1 MRYDVQELLLHQS
14 AEDPFAR
21 FANGMAYHPFL
32 QLTQRP
38 TDFSVSSLLTAGS
51 NNSATSGSNHSST
64 HASNSANSNTNA
76 NSNNNNNNNNNN
88 NHSGGN
94 TNSSNTNNLV
104 AVSPT
109 GGGAQLSPQSNHSSS
124 NTTTT
129 SSTNNSSSHNNNNN
143 NNNNNTNNNNN
154 NNHTNNNN
162 NNNPSQKQGHHLSTA
177 EGTPSPA
184 GTPPPPPLP
193 QIVGVAGAL
202 QPPPSSAAHPSHHP
216 PAAAAAAAH
225 HSPSTGAAAPPAGAA
240 GLPPPTPPHHLQQ
253 QQQQQQQQQPQ
264 QQHQAPPPPP
274 YFPAAALA
282 ALAGSPAGPHPGLY
296 PGGGLRFPPHHP
308 GAHPHAHH
316 LGSAY
321 TTAEDVVLASAVA
334 HQLHPA
340 MRPLRALQ
348 PEDDGVVDDPKVT
361 LEGKDLWEKFHKLGT
376 EMVITKSGRQM
387 FPQMKFRV
395 SGLDAKA
402 KYILLLDIVA
412 ADDYRYKFHNSRWMV
427 AGKADPEMPKRMYIH
442 PDSPTTGE
450 QWMQKVVSFHKL
462 KLTNNISDKHGFV
475 STTILNSMHKYQP
488 RFHLVRAN
496 DILKLP
502 YSTFRTY
509 VFKETEFI
517 AVTAYQNEKITQL
530 KIDNNPFA
538 KGFRDT
544 GAGKREKKQAL
555 MSNRGSDSD
564 KLNPTH
570 VSSSRAPLHLGHAG
584 RPPHLHPH
592 AALLDN
598 QQDDDD
604 KLLDVVGPPQS
615 PLLPLSHSLQQMHA
629 HQHSALAAWFNH
641 LAGAG
646 AGASEHAAAAAA
658 NASAEDALRRRLQ
671 ADADVER
678 DGSDSSCS
686 ESVGGSTGGAFRPT
700 STGSPKEAVG
710 AAAAAAAAGL
720 NPGGASYPSPNISVG
735 PPIHPSPHL
744 LPYLYP
750 HGLYPP
756 PHLGLLHNPAAAA
769 AMSPAG
775 LNPGLLFNAQLALA
789 AQHPALFGHAYAAAG
804 HTPVS
809 PLQGLKSHRFSP
821 YSLPGS
827 LGSAFDAVTPG
838 SNANRSGDPAGGLG
852 GGGVVENGP
861 RSLSSSPRPRPASHS
876 PPTRPISMS
885 PTTPP
890 SLMKQPRGGGAG
902 GVAQSQHSP
911 SELKSME
918 KMVNGLEVQHNGSAA
933 AAAAA
938 LQLAEEAAQHHQ
950 GHHIQAHHP
959 QAHHQQPQQAQAHPH
974 HQSHHQTHHHS
985 HHGAP
990 TGGGDQ

>member
-1 MRYDVQELLLHQS
+1 MRYDVQELLHQS

-32 QLTQRP
+32 QLSRP
-38 TDFSVSSLLTAGS
+38 TDFSVSSLLTAGHQATTQAVDS
-51 NNSATSGSNHSST
+51 SGNNSTLPAAVSPPHRHLSQGPISNHQQQTTHQQLAGIGGGQSSPVGGQQPPQL
-64 HASNSANSNTNA
+64 SPGPES
-76 NSNNNNNNNNNN
+76 SNNNNESSSCTSRNPGLLSSND
-88 NHSGGN
+88 S
-94 TNSSNTNNLV
+94 TNSSEATNRPRSNNNLPS
-104 AVSPT
+104 ALLTAS
-109 GGGAQLSPQSNHSSS
+109 HS
-124 NTTTT
+124 
-129 SSTNNSSSHNNNNN
+129 
-143 NNNNNTNNNNN
+143 
-154 NNHTNNNN
+154 
-162 NNNPSQKQGHHLSTA
+162 
-177 EGTPSPA
+177 
-184 GTPPPPPLP
+184 
-193 QIVGVAGAL
+193 
-202 QPPPSSAAHPSHHP
+202 
-216 PAAAAAAAH
+216 AAAAAAA
-225 HSPSTGAAAPPAGAA
+225 AAAASHA
-240 GLPPPTPPHHLQQ
+240 LPPHSS
-253 QQQQQQQQQPQ
+253 PQ
-264 QQHQAPPPPP
+264 AQAPPPSHPHHSPVPGHLGAHLPQQPP

-296 PGGGLRFPPHHP
+296 PGPLRFPPHHP
-308 GAHPHAHH
+308 HHHHHP
-316 LGSAY
+316 LGTAY

-348 PEDDGVVDDPKVT
+348 PEEDGVVDDPKVT
-361 LEGKDLWEKFHKLGT
+361 LEGKELWEKFHKLGT

-412 ADDYRYKFHNSRWMV
+412 ADDYRYKFHNSRWMI

-462 KLTNNISDKHGFV
+462 KLTNNISDKHGF
-475 STTILNSMHKYQP
+475 TILNSMHKYQP

-496 DILKLP
+496 DIIKLP

-544 GAGKREKKQAL
+544 GAGKREKNCYRQAL
-555 MSNRGSDSD
+555 LSNRGSDSD

-570 VSSSRAPLHLGHAG
+570 VSSSRAPLHLGHTG
-584 RPPHLHPH
+584 RPPHHLHSHPSMH
-592 AALLDN
+592 DN
-598 QQDDDD
+598 QQDDED

-641 LAGAG
+641 LAGASDHG
-646 AGASEHAAAAAA
+646 SD
-658 NASAEDALRRRLQ
+658 DALRRRLQ
-671 ADADVER
+671 SDEVER

-700 STGSPKEAVG
+700 SSGSPKEG
-710 AAAAAAAAGL
+710 AAGL
-720 NPGGASYPSPNISVG
+720 NASGSYPSPNISVG

-756 PHLGLLHNPAAAA
+756 HHLGLLHNPAA
-769 AMSPAG
+769 AG

-789 AQHPALFGHAYAAAG
+789 AQHPALFGHYSG
-804 HTPVS
+804 HTPAS
-809 PLQGLKSHRFSP
+809 PLHGLKGHRFSP
-821 YSLPGS
+821 YTLPGS

-838 SNANRSGDPAGGLG
+838 SNANRSGSECPGMSSGTGSVD
-852 GGGVVENGP
+852 NGP
-861 RSLSSSPRPRPASHS
+861 RSLSSSPRPRASSHS

-890 SLMKQPRGGGAG
+890 SLLKRTTN
-902 GVAQSQHSP
+902 SP
-911 SELKSME
+911 SELKSIE
-918 KMVNGLEVQHNGSAA
+918 NMVNGLEVQHNGSAC
-933 AAAAA
+933 
-938 LQLAEEAAQHHQ
+938 
-950 GHHIQAHHP
+950 
-959 QAHHQQPQQAQAHPH
+959 
-974 HQSHHQTHHHS
+974 STS
-985 HHGAP
+985 
-990 TGGGDQ
+990 GGSMDDLHRKSPGLHADQ

>member
-1 MRYDVQELLLHQS
+1 MRYDVQEFIQQS
-14 AEDPFAR
+14 EDQISR

-32 QLTQRP
+32 QLSRP
-38 TDFSVSSLLTAGS
+38 TDFSVSSLLTAGNQQQSATAAGATISPTSPLLHQQQQQHQQTSLTPAIAAAQQQLQCGGQSSPVGGQQPQLSPNVGSANNNTTSNNNNNNNSS
-51 NNSATSGSNHSST
+51 NNSST
-64 HASNSANSNTNA
+64 NNSNS
-76 NSNNNNNNNNNN
+76 NSNNNNNN
-88 NHSGGN
+88 S
-94 TNSSNTNNLV
+94 
-104 AVSPT
+104 A
-109 GGGAQLSPQSNHSSS
+109 
-124 NTTTT
+124 TT
-129 SSTNNSSSHNNNNN
+129 H
-143 NNNNNTNNNNN
+143 
-154 NNHTNNNN
+154 
-162 NNNPSQKQGHHLSTA
+162 Q
-177 EGTPSPA
+177 
-184 GTPPPPPLP
+184 
-193 QIVGVAGAL
+193 AL
-202 QPPPSSAAHPSHHP
+202 
-216 PAAAAAAAH
+216 AAAAAASSLGHHPH
-225 HSPSTGAAAPPAGAA
+225 HSHHSAVPGHPALG
-240 GLPPPTPPHHLQQ
+240 HL
-253 QQQQQQQQQPQ
+253 PQ
-264 QQHQAPPPPP
+264 QP

-282 ALAGSPAGPHPGLY
+282 ALAGSPAGPHPSLY
-296 PGGGLRFPPHHP
+296 PGGLLHKFPPHHP
-308 GAHPHAHH
+308 HAHH
-316 LGSAY
+316 PLGTPY
-321 TTAEDVVLASAVA
+321 TTAEDVVLASVAA
-334 HQLHPA
+334 HQLHPG

-462 KLTNNISDKHGFV
+462 KLTNNISDKHGF
-475 STTILNSMHKYQP
+475 TILNSMHKYQP

-544 GAGKREKKQAL
+544 GAGKREKNCYRQAL

-570 VSSSRAPLHLGHAG
+570 VSSSRAPLHLGHTG
-584 RPPHLHPH
+584 RPHPH
-592 AALLDN
+592 DS
-598 QQDDDD
+598 QDDDD

-646 AGASEHAAAAAA
+646 DHS
-658 NASAEDALRRRLQ
+658 NEDAIRRRLQ
-671 ADADVER
+671 SEDIER

-700 STGSPKEAVG
+700 SSGSPKEAHG
-710 AAAAAAAAGL
+710 AA
-720 NPGGASYPSPNISVG
+720 GGSYPAPNISVG

-756 PHLGLLHNPAAAA
+756 PPLSLLHNPAAAA
-769 AMSPAG
+769 AMNPG

-789 AQHPALFGHAYAAAG
+789 AQHPALFGHYSG
-804 HTPVS
+804 HSPVS
-809 PLQGLKSHRFSP
+809 PLQGLKGHRFTP
-821 YSLPGS
+821 YNLPGS

-838 SNANRSGDPAGGLG
+838 SNNQRCSGTGVGSSGDNTNISGD
-852 GGGVVENGP
+852 NGP
-861 RSLSSSPRPRPASHS
+861 RSLSSSPSRHQRASSNS

-890 SLMKQPRGGGAG
+890 SLLKQR
-902 GVAQSQHSP
+902 SSSP
-911 SELKSME
+911 SELKNIE
-918 KMVNGLEVQHNGSAA
+918 KMVNGLEVQHNGSSLIANSSMEDSP
-933 AAAAA
+933 
-938 LQLAEEAAQHHQ
+938 LHHHHQHH
-950 GHHIQAHHP
+950 
-959 QAHHQQPQQAQAHPH
+959 HQLHGRSGK
-974 HQSHHQTHHHS
+974 QSPS
-985 HHGAP
+985 S
-990 TGGGDQ
+990 DQ

>member
-1 MRYDVQELLLHQS
+1 MRYDVQELLHQS

-32 QLTQRP
+32 QLSRP
-38 TDFSVSSLLTAGS
+38 TDFSVSSLLTAGHQATTQAVDS
-51 NNSATSGSNHSST
+51 SGNNSTLPAAVSPPHRHLSQGPISNHQQQTTHQQLAGIGGGQSSPVGGQQPPQL
-64 HASNSANSNTNA
+64 SPGPES
-76 NSNNNNNNNNNN
+76 SNNNNESSSCTSRNPGLLSSND
-88 NHSGGN
+88 S
-94 TNSSNTNNLV
+94 TNSSEATNRPRSNNNLPS
-104 AVSPT
+104 ALLTAS
-109 GGGAQLSPQSNHSSS
+109 HS
-124 NTTTT
+124 
-129 SSTNNSSSHNNNNN
+129 
-143 NNNNNTNNNNN
+143 
-154 NNHTNNNN
+154 
-162 NNNPSQKQGHHLSTA
+162 
-177 EGTPSPA
+177 
-184 GTPPPPPLP
+184 
-193 QIVGVAGAL
+193 
-202 QPPPSSAAHPSHHP
+202 
-216 PAAAAAAAH
+216 AAAAAAA
-225 HSPSTGAAAPPAGAA
+225 AAAASHA
-240 GLPPPTPPHHLQQ
+240 LPPHSS
-253 QQQQQQQQQPQ
+253 PQ
-264 QQHQAPPPPP
+264 AQAPPPSHPHHSPVPGHLGAHLPQQPP

-296 PGGGLRFPPHHP
+296 PGPLRFPPHHP
-308 GAHPHAHH
+308 HHHHHP
-316 LGSAY
+316 LGTAY

-348 PEDDGVVDDPKVT
+348 PEEDGVVDDPKVT
-361 LEGKDLWEKFHKLGT
+361 LEGKELWEKFHKLGT

-412 ADDYRYKFHNSRWMV
+412 ADDYRYKFHNSRWMI

-496 DILKLP
+496 DIIKLP

-544 GAGKREKKQAL
+544 GAGKREKNCYRQAL
-555 MSNRGSDSD
+555 LSNRGSDSD

-570 VSSSRAPLHLGHAG
+570 VSSSRAPLHLGHTG
-584 RPPHLHPH
+584 RPPHHLHSHPSMH
-592 AALLDN
+592 DN
-598 QQDDDD
+598 QQDDED

-629 HQHSALAAWFNH
+629 HQHSAWFNH
-641 LAGAG
+641 LAGASDHG
-646 AGASEHAAAAAA
+646 SD
-658 NASAEDALRRRLQ
+658 DALRRRLQ
-671 ADADVER
+671 SDEVER

-700 STGSPKEAVG
+700 SSGSPKEG
-710 AAAAAAAAGL
+710 AAGL
-720 NPGGASYPSPNISVG
+720 NASGSYPSPNISVG

-756 PHLGLLHNPAAAA
+756 HHLGLLHNPAA
-769 AMSPAG
+769 AG

-789 AQHPALFGHAYAAAG
+789 AQHPALFGHYSG
-804 HTPVS
+804 HTPAS
-809 PLQGLKSHRFSP
+809 PLHGLKGHRFSP
-821 YSLPGS
+821 YTLPGS

-838 SNANRSGDPAGGLG
+838 SNANRSGSECPGMSSGTGSVD
-852 GGGVVENGP
+852 NGP
-861 RSLSSSPRPRPASHS
+861 RSLSSSPRPRASSHS

-890 SLMKQPRGGGAG
+890 SLLKRTTN
-902 GVAQSQHSP
+902 SP
-911 SELKSME
+911 SELKSIE
-918 KMVNGLEVQHNGSAA
+918 NMVNGLEVQHNGSAC
-933 AAAAA
+933 
-938 LQLAEEAAQHHQ
+938 
-950 GHHIQAHHP
+950 
-959 QAHHQQPQQAQAHPH
+959 
-974 HQSHHQTHHHS
+974 STS
-985 HHGAP
+985 
-990 TGGGDQ
+990 GGSMDDLHRKSPGLHADQ

>member
-32 QLTQRP
+32 QLSQRP

-51 NNSATSGSNHSST
+51 NNS
-64 HASNSANSNTNA
+64 NSNTNNTNNN
-76 NSNNNNNNNNNN
+76 NSNNNNNVSGSGSIATTAASVAQAAAATSNNNNHSQLNNNNNNNNSSRSNN
-88 NHSGGN
+88 N
-94 TNSSNTNNLV
+94 NSKSHLTQQ
-104 AVSPT
+104 APP
-109 GGGAQLSPQSNHSSS
+109 GGGA
-124 NTTTT
+124 
-129 SSTNNSSSHNNNNN
+129 
-143 NNNNNTNNNNN
+143 
-154 NNHTNNNN
+154 
-162 NNNPSQKQGHHLSTA
+162 GGA
-177 EGTPSPA
+177 
-184 GTPPPPPLP
+184 PPPPP
-193 QIVGVAGAL
+193 
-202 QPPPSSAAHPSHHP
+202 S
-216 PAAAAAAAH
+216 
-225 HSPSTGAAAPPAGAA
+225 A
-240 GLPPPTPPHHLQQ
+240 GLPPPPPHLP
-253 QQQQQQQQQPQ
+253 PQ
-264 QQHQAPPPPP
+264 QPPP

-296 PGGGLRFPPHHP
+296 PGGLRFPPHP
-308 GAHPHAHH
+308 AHPHAHH
-316 LGSAY
+316 PLGTPY

-592 AALLDN
+592 AAALLDN
-598 QQDDDD
+598 QQDDED

-646 AGASEHAAAAAA
+646 EHAAAA
-658 NASAEDALRRRLQ
+658 NAEDALRRRLQ
-671 ADADVER
+671 ADDVER

-700 STGSPKEAVG
+700 STGSPKEGVG
-710 AAAAAAAAGL
+710 AGAAAAAGL
-720 NPGGASYPSPNISVG
+720 NASGSYPSPNISVG

-769 AMSPAG
+769 AMNPAG

-838 SNANRSGDPAGGLG
+838 SNANRNSGNGSADGPPPGLLSGQASG
-852 GGGVVENGP
+852 GGGGLLENGP
-861 RSLSSSPRPRPASHS
+861 RSLSSSPRPRATSHS

-890 SLMKQPRGGGAG
+890 SLLKRQP
-902 GVAQSQHSP
+902 QHSP

-933 AAAAA
+933 LLTEEQLHHAAAHHPHAHPHALAAAAA
-938 LQLAEEAAQHHQ
+938 AAAAAGQQQQHH
-950 GHHIQAHHP
+950 HAT
-959 QAHHQQPQQAQAHPH
+959 AA
-974 HQSHHQTHHHS
+974 T
-985 HHGAP
+985 
-990 TGGGDQ
+990 DQ

>member
-38 TDFSVSSLLTAGS
+38 TDFSVSSLLTAGNNNNNNNTSNTS
-51 NNSATSGSNHSST
+51 NNN
-64 HASNSANSNTNA
+64 NNNSNTT
-76 NSNNNNNNNNNN
+76 NSNNNNNLNA
-88 NHSGGN
+88 
-94 TNSSNTNNLV
+94 SS
-104 AVSPT
+104 AVSPSG

-124 NTTTT
+124 HSTTA
-129 SSTNNSSSHNNNNN
+129 SSNNNKHDQLNNNNNGNNINNN
-143 NNNNNTNNNNN
+143 NNNNNTQN
-154 NNHTNNNN
+154 
-162 NNNPSQKQGHHLSTA
+162 SSIAKGHQLSTT
-177 EGTPSPA
+177 EDLHSPA
-184 GTPPPPPLP
+184 GTPPPS
-193 QIVGVAGAL
+193 GASGAA
-202 QPPPSSAAHPSHHP
+202 PPSSSSSSSHPPSHHP
-216 PAAAAAAAH
+216 PSHHSPGSGAAAAAAA
-225 HSPSTGAAAPPAGAA
+225 PPPP
-240 GLPPPTPPHHLQQ
+240 PPPTHQPQPPPPHPSQHLQP
-253 QQQQQQQQQPQ
+253 QPPVGGPP
-264 QQHQAPPPPP
+264 PPPPP

-308 GAHPHAHH
+308 AAHPHPHPHH
-316 LGSAY
+316 HPLGSAY

-592 AALLDN
+592 ASLLDQ
-598 QQDDDD
+598 QQDDED

-646 AGASEHAAAAAA
+646 AGAGDHAAAA

-700 STGSPKEAVG
+700 STGSPKEAVMGGAGGNGGGGG
-710 AAAAAAAAGL
+710 AAAAASAAAGL
-720 NPGGASYPSPNISVG
+720 NPGGGGGGGGSYPSPNISVG

-756 PHLGLLHNPAAAA
+756 PHLGLLHNPAAAAA

-838 SNANRSGDPAGGLG
+838 SRSGDGGGPMPPGGLS
-852 GGGVVENGP
+852 VENGP
-861 RSLSSSPRPRPASHS
+861 RSLSSSPRPRPSSHS

-890 SLMKQPRGGGAG
+890 SLMKRSTQN
-902 GVAQSQHSP
+902 SQHSP

-918 KMVNGLEVQHNGSAA
+918 KLLDGRSEGG
-933 AAAAA
+933 
-938 LQLAEEAAQHHQ
+938 ED
-950 GHHIQAHHP
+950 
-959 QAHHQQPQQAQAHPH
+959 
-974 HQSHHQTHHHS
+974 
-985 HHGAP
+985 
-990 TGGGDQ
+990 GGGGAGGGLDLELEMEEDNLDELEGNEEGDRDDEDRSSVIDLDLDVDV

>member
-32 QLTQRP
+32 QLSQRP

-51 NNSATSGSNHSST
+51 NSNSTVNNNNNNSSNNNNSNNSNSNNNHSNNNNISGGGGAVAQGSPSQLSPQSNHSNHNNNNNNNST
-64 HASNSANSNTNA
+64 
-76 NSNNNNNNNNNN
+76 NNNNNNNNNN
-88 NHSGGN
+88 NSKSH
-94 TNSSNTNNLV
+94 L
-104 AVSPT
+104 
-109 GGGAQLSPQSNHSSS
+109 
-124 NTTTT
+124 TTTEP
-129 SSTNNSSSHNNNNN
+129 N
-143 NNNNNTNNNNN
+143 
-154 NNHTNNNN
+154 
-162 NNNPSQKQGHHLSTA
+162 
-177 EGTPSPA
+177 SPA
-184 GTPPPPPLP
+184 SSPPPLP
-193 QIVGVAGAL
+193 PL
-202 QPPPSSAAHPSHHP
+202 PPLPPSLASSSSASSASSSTTTTAATSSASSSASASVP
-216 PAAAAAAAH
+216 PAPISAPASSSSTTVPHPAQQ
-225 HSPSTGAAAPPAGAA
+225 HSPSIGPVPVGQN
-240 GLPPPTPPHHLQQ
+240 LHPPPPHLAGPPPQQ
-253 QQQQQQQQQPQ
+253 QQQQQQQ
-264 QQHQAPPPPP
+264 PPPPP

-296 PGGGLRFPPHHP
+296 PGGGLRFPPHPAHP
-308 GAHPHAHH
+308 HPHAHH
-316 LGSAY
+316 PLGTAY

-462 KLTNNISDKHGFV
+462 KLTNNISDKHGF
-475 STTILNSMHKYQP
+475 TILNSMHKYQP

-544 GAGKREKKQAL
+544 GAGKREKNCYRQAL

-592 AALLDN
+592 AAALLDN

-646 AGASEHAAAAAA
+646 AGEHAAAA
-658 NASAEDALRRRLQ
+658 NASAEEALRRRLQ

-700 STGSPKEAVG
+700 STGSPKEGVG

-720 NPGGASYPSPNISVG
+720 QPGSSYPSPNISVG

-769 AMSPAG
+769 AMNPAG

-838 SNANRSGDPAGGLG
+838 SNANRSGGCGDSAPPQPPAGLMGQSSAGAGL
-852 GGGVVENGP
+852 ENGP
-861 RSLSSSPRPRPASHS
+861 RSLSSSPRPRASSHS

-890 SLMKQPRGGGAG
+890 SLLKR
-902 GVAQSQHSP
+902 QSQHSP

-933 AAAAA
+933 ALLAEESAAAA
-938 LQLAEEAAQHHQ
+938 AAAAAAGQMHH
-950 GHHIQAHHP
+950 HT
-959 QAHHQQPQQAQAHPH
+959 HPH
-974 HQSHHQTHHHS
+974 HTHQHPHS
-985 HHGAP
+985 HP
-990 TGGGDQ
+990 QSNTITDQ

>member
-51 NNSATSGSNHSST
+51 NNNNNNSS
-64 HASNSANSNTNA
+64 SSNTN
-76 NSNNNNNNNNNN
+76 NGNNNSSSN
-88 NHSGGN
+88 N
-94 TNSSNTNNLV
+94 TNSSTNNLV

-129 SSTNNSSSHNNNNN
+129 SNTNNSSSNNN

-154 NNHTNNNN
+154 NTHNNNNNHTNNNN
-162 NNNPSQKQGHHLSTA
+162 NNNTSQKQGHHLSTT
-177 EGTPSPA
+177 EETPSPA
-184 GTPPPPPLP
+184 GTPPPT
-193 QIVGVAGAL
+193 IVGVPPI
-202 QPPPSSAAHPSHHP
+202 PPPNNNSSSSSSNNSASAAAHPSHHP
-216 PAAAAAAAH
+216 TAAH
-225 HSPSTGAAAPPAGAA
+225 HSPSTGAAAPPAGAT

-253 QQQQQQQQQPQ
+253 QQQQHP
-264 QQHQAPPPPP
+264 APPPPP

-544 GAGKREKKQAL
+544 GAGKREKNCYRQAL

-838 SNANRSGDPAGGLG
+838 SNANRSGDPPGGGGL

-902 GVAQSQHSP
+902 AGVAQSQHSP

-938 LQLAEEAAQHHQ
+938 LQLAEEAAQHH
-950 GHHIQAHHP
+950 HHT
-959 QAHHQQPQQAQAHPH
+959 QAHHQHQQ
-974 HQSHHQTHHHS
+974 HQSHHQQQHHQQPAQSHPHHQTHLHS
-985 HHGAP
+985 HHGAT
-990 TGGGDQ
+990 TGGTDQ

>member
-51 NNSATSGSNHSST
+51 NNSATSGNNNNSSN
-64 HASNSANSNTNA
+64 NNTNSS
-76 NSNNNNNNNNNN
+76 NSNNNNSSN
-88 NHSGGN
+88 N
-94 TNSSNTNNLV
+94 TNSSNTNNTNNLV

-129 SSTNNSSSHNNNNN
+129 SNTNNSSSNNNN

-154 NNHTNNNN
+154 NHTNNNN
-162 NNNPSQKQGHHLSTA
+162 NNNNTNQKQGHHLSTT
-177 EGTPSPA
+177 EETPSPA
-184 GTPPPPPLP
+184 GTPPPPPP

-202 QPPPSSAAHPSHHP
+202 QPPPNSAAHPSHHP
-216 PAAAAAAAH
+216 PAAAH
-225 HSPSTGAAAPPAGAA
+225 HSPSTGAAAPPAGAT

-253 QQQQQQQQQPQ
+253 QQQQ

-544 GAGKREKKQAL
+544 GAGKREKNCYRQAL

-720 NPGGASYPSPNISVG
+720 NPGGGSYPSPNISVG

-890 SLMKQPRGGGAG
+890 SLMKQPRGGG

-950 GHHIQAHHP
+950 GHHTQAHHP
-959 QAHHQQPQQAQAHPH
+959 QAHHQQQQQAQAHPH

>member
-1 MRYDVQELLLHQS
+1 MRYDVQEFIQQS
-14 AEDPFAR
+14 EDQISR

-32 QLTQRP
+32 QLSRP
-38 TDFSVSSLLTAGS
+38 TDFSVSSLLTAG
-51 NNSATSGSNHSST
+51 NQQQQQQQSATAAGAT
-64 HASNSANSNTNA
+64 I
-76 NSNNNNNNNNNN
+76 
-88 NHSGGN
+88 
-94 TNSSNTNNLV
+94 
-104 AVSPT
+104 SPT
-109 GGGAQLSPQSNHSSS
+109 SPLLHQQHQQQTSLTPALSAS
-124 NTTTT
+124 
-129 SSTNNSSSHNNNNN
+129 
-143 NNNNNTNNNNN
+143 
-154 NNHTNNNN
+154 
-162 NNNPSQKQGHHLSTA
+162 
-177 EGTPSPA
+177 
-184 GTPPPPPLP
+184 
-193 QIVGVAGAL
+193 
-202 QPPPSSAAHPSHHP
+202 
-216 PAAAAAAAH
+216 
-225 HSPSTGAAAPPAGAA
+225 
-240 GLPPPTPPHHLQQ
+240 QQ
-253 QQQQQQQQQPQ
+253 QQQQQQLQCGGQSSSSPVGGQQPQ
-264 QQHQAPPPPP
+264 LSPNAPNSNNNNINSATNNNSNSNNSNSNSNNNTTPSTHQALAAAAAASSLGHPHPHHSHHSTVPGHPALGHLPQQP

-282 ALAGSPAGPHPGLY
+282 ALAGSPAGPHPSLY
-296 PGGGLRFPPHHP
+296 PGGLLHKFPPHHP
-308 GAHPHAHH
+308 HAHH
-316 LGSAY
+316 PLGTPY
-321 TTAEDVVLASAVA
+321 TTAEDVVLASVAA
-334 HQLHPA
+334 HQLHPG

-544 GAGKREKKQAL
+544 GAGKREKNYRQAL

-570 VSSSRAPLHLGHAG
+570 VSSSRAPLHLGHTG
-584 RPPHLHPH
+584 RPHPH
-592 AALLDN
+592 DS
-598 QQDDDD
+598 QDDDD

-646 AGASEHAAAAAA
+646 DHSA
-658 NASAEDALRRRLQ
+658 NEDAIRRRLQ
-671 ADADVER
+671 SEDLER

-700 STGSPKEAVG
+700 SSGSPKEAHS
-710 AAAAAAAAGL
+710 AAG
-720 NPGGASYPSPNISVG
+720 GSYPAPNISVG

-756 PHLGLLHNPAAAA
+756 PPLSLLHNPAAAA
-769 AMSPAG
+769 AMNPG

-789 AQHPALFGHAYAAAG
+789 AQHPALFGHYSG
-804 HTPVS
+804 HSPVS
-809 PLQGLKSHRFSP
+809 PLQGLKGHRFTP
-821 YSLPGS
+821 YNLPGS

-838 SNANRSGDPAGGLG
+838 SNNQRCSGTGGVGGSGGSG
-852 GGGVVENGP
+852 GGGDGTNISGVPGDNGP
-861 RSLSSSPRPRPASHS
+861 RSLSSSPSRHQRASSNS

-890 SLMKQPRGGGAG
+890 SLLKQR
-902 GVAQSQHSP
+902 SSSP
-911 SELKSME
+911 SELKNIE
-918 KMVNGLEVQHNGSAA
+918 KMVNGLEVQHNGSSLIANSSMDDSP
-933 AAAAA
+933 
-938 LQLAEEAAQHHQ
+938 L
-950 GHHIQAHHP
+950 
-959 QAHHQQPQQAQAHPH
+959 
-974 HQSHHQTHHHS
+974 HHS
-985 HHGAP
+985 HHLLHQSLHGRSGKQSP
-990 TGGGDQ
+990 LSDQ

>member
-462 KLTNNISDKHGFV
+462 KLTNNISDKHGF
-475 STTILNSMHKYQP
+475 TILNSMHKYQP

-544 GAGKREKKQAL
+544 GAGKREKNCYRQAL

>member
-1 MRYDVQELLLHQS
+1 MRYDVQEFIQQS
-14 AEDPFAR
+14 EDQISR

-32 QLTQRP
+32 QLSRP
-38 TDFSVSSLLTAGS
+38 TDFSVSSLLTAGNQQQQSATAAGATISPTSPLLHQQQQQQQQHQQTSLTPAIAAAQQQLQCGGQSSPVGGQQPQLSPSIAS
-51 NNSATSGSNHSST
+51 NNN
-64 HASNSANSNTNA
+64 NTT
-76 NSNNNNNNNNNN
+76 SNNNNNNNN
-88 NHSGGN
+88 
-94 TNSSNTNNLV
+94 SSNN
-104 AVSPT
+104 
-109 GGGAQLSPQSNHSSS
+109 
-124 NTTTT
+124 
-129 SSTNNSSSHNNNNN
+129 SSTNNNSNSNNNNN
-143 NNNNNTNNNNN
+143 
-154 NNHTNNNN
+154 
-162 NNNPSQKQGHHLSTA
+162 
-177 EGTPSPA
+177 
-184 GTPPPPPLP
+184 
-193 QIVGVAGAL
+193 
-202 QPPPSSAAHPSHHP
+202 SAATHQAL
-216 PAAAAAAAH
+216 AAAAAASSLGHHPH
-225 HSPSTGAAAPPAGAA
+225 HSHHSTVPGHPALG
-240 GLPPPTPPHHLQQ
+240 HL
-253 QQQQQQQQQPQ
+253 PQ
-264 QQHQAPPPPP
+264 QP

-282 ALAGSPAGPHPGLY
+282 ALAGSPAGPHPSLY
-296 PGGGLRFPPHHP
+296 PGGLLHKFPPHHP
-308 GAHPHAHH
+308 HAHH
-316 LGSAY
+316 PLGTPY
-321 TTAEDVVLASAVA
+321 TTAEDVVLASVAA
-334 HQLHPA
+334 HQLHPG

-570 VSSSRAPLHLGHAG
+570 VSSSRAPLHLGHTG
-584 RPPHLHPH
+584 RPHPH
-592 AALLDN
+592 DS
-598 QQDDDD
+598 QDDDD

-641 LAGAG
+641 FAGAG
-646 AGASEHAAAAAA
+646 DHS
-658 NASAEDALRRRLQ
+658 NEDAIRRRLQ
-671 ADADVER
+671 SEDIER

-700 STGSPKEAVG
+700 SSGSPKEAHG
-710 AAAAAAAAGL
+710 AA
-720 NPGGASYPSPNISVG
+720 GGGSYPAPNISVG
-735 PPIHPSPHL
+735 PPIHTSPHL

-750 HGLYPP
+750 HTLYPP
-756 PHLGLLHNPAAAA
+756 PHLSLLHNPAAAA
-769 AMSPAG
+769 AMNPG

-789 AQHPALFGHAYAAAG
+789 AQHPALFGHYSG
-804 HTPVS
+804 HSPVS
-809 PLQGLKSHRFSP
+809 PLQGLKGHRFTP
-821 YSLPGS
+821 YNLPGS

-838 SNANRSGDPAGGLG
+838 SNNQRCSG
-852 GGGVVENGP
+852 GGGGTGVGSSGDGTNISGDNGP
-861 RSLSSSPRPRPASHS
+861 RSLSSSPSRHQRASSNS

-890 SLMKQPRGGGAG
+890 SLLKQR
-902 GVAQSQHSP
+902 SSSP
-911 SELKSME
+911 SELKNIE
-918 KMVNGLEVQHNGSAA
+918 KMVNGLEVQHNGSSLIANSSMEDSSMHHHHHN
-933 AAAAA
+933 
-938 LQLAEEAAQHHQ
+938 LHQ
-950 GHHIQAHHP
+950 GRSGK
-959 QAHHQQPQQAQAHPH
+959 
-974 HQSHHQTHHHS
+974 QSPS
-985 HHGAP
+985 S
-990 TGGGDQ
+990 DQ

>member
-1 MRYDVQELLLHQS
+1 MRYDVQELLHQS

-32 QLTQRP
+32 HLSRP
-38 TDFSVSSLLTAGS
+38 TDFSVSSLLTAGNQTTTAADPSGTTTLPAVATASSSASSSPPQQQQQHQHHHQQHHQS
-51 NNSATSGSNHSST
+51 NPPTPQQQQQQHHHHQSQQHLQQLNPVSSD
-64 HASNSANSNTNA
+64 HLNCLGGQSSPLGGQQPPQLSPGES
-76 NSNNNNNNNNNN
+76 SNNNNNNNESNCPSVGVKSLNSHDN
-88 NHSGGN
+88 S
-94 TNSSNTNNLV
+94 TNSSSNESNARPLSNSNNSNNNLPS
-104 AVSPT
+104 AL
-109 GGGAQLSPQSNHSSS
+109 LSASHS
-124 NTTTT
+124 
-129 SSTNNSSSHNNNNN
+129 
-143 NNNNNTNNNNN
+143 
-154 NNHTNNNN
+154 
-162 NNNPSQKQGHHLSTA
+162 
-177 EGTPSPA
+177 
-184 GTPPPPPLP
+184 
-193 QIVGVAGAL
+193 
-202 QPPPSSAAHPSHHP
+202 
-216 PAAAAAAAH
+216 AAAH
-225 HSPSTGAAAPPAGAA
+225 ALPPAHPHHSPVPGHPALG
-240 GLPPPTPPHHLQQ
+240 PHL
-253 QQQQQQQQQPQ
+253 PQ
-264 QQHQAPPPPP
+264 QPP

-282 ALAGSPAGPHPGLY
+282 ALAGNPAGPHPGLY
-296 PGGGLRFPPHHP
+296 PGPLRFPPHHP
-308 GAHPHAHH
+308 HPHHP
-316 LGSAY
+316 LGTPY

-361 LEGKDLWEKFHKLGT
+361 LEGKELWEKFHKLGT

-412 ADDYRYKFHNSRWMV
+412 ADDYRYKFHNSRWMI

-544 GAGKREKKQAL
+544 GAGKREKNCYRQAL
-555 MSNRGSDSD
+555 LSNRGSDSD

-570 VSSSRAPLHLGHAG
+570 VSSSRAPLHLGHTG
-584 RPPHLHPH
+584 RPPHHLHGHPSLH
-592 AALLDN
+592 DN
-598 QQDDDD
+598 QQDDED

-629 HQHSALAAWFNH
+629 HQHSAWFNH
-641 LAGAG
+641 LAGASDH
-646 AGASEHAAAAAA
+646 ASE
-658 NASAEDALRRRLQ
+658 EALRRRLQ
-671 ADADVER
+671 SDDIER

-700 STGSPKEAVG
+700 SSGSPKEG
-710 AAAAAAAAGL
+710 AAGL
-720 NPGGASYPSPNISVG
+720 TGTGSYPSPNISVG
-735 PPIHPSPHL
+735 PPIQPSPHL

-756 PHLGLLHNPAAAA
+756 HHLGLLHNPAAAA
-769 AMSPAG
+769 AMNPTG

-789 AQHPALFGHAYAAAG
+789 AQHPALFGHYSG
-804 HTPVS
+804 HTPTS
-809 PLQGLKSHRFSP
+809 PLQGLKGHRFSP

-838 SNANRSGDPAGGLG
+838 SNANRAGAEGPAAMCSGSGGL
-852 GGGVVENGP
+852 EHGP
-861 RSLSSSPRPRPASHS
+861 RSLSSSPRPRASSHS

-890 SLMKQPRGGGAG
+890 SLLKRTN
-902 GVAQSQHSP
+902 SP
-911 SELKSME
+911 SELKSIE
-918 KMVNGLEVQHNGSAA
+918 NMVNGLEVQHNGSVCSTTGSLDD
-933 AAAAA
+933 
-938 LQLAEEAAQHHQ
+938 LQRKSPCIL
-950 GHHIQAHHP
+950 
-959 QAHHQQPQQAQAHPH
+959 
-974 HQSHHQTHHHS
+974 T
-985 HHGAP
+985 
-990 TGGGDQ
+990 DQ

>member
-1 MRYDVQELLLHQS
+1 MRYDVQEFIQQS
-14 AEDPFAR
+14 EDQISR

-32 QLTQRP
+32 QLSRP
-38 TDFSVSSLLTAGS
+38 TDFSVSSLLTAGNQQQSATAAGATISPTSPLLHQQQQQHQQTSLTPAIAAAQQQLQCGGQSSPVGGQQPQLSPNVGSANNNTTSNNNNNNNSS
-51 NNSATSGSNHSST
+51 NNSST
-64 HASNSANSNTNA
+64 NNSNS
-76 NSNNNNNNNNNN
+76 NSNNNNNN
-88 NHSGGN
+88 S
-94 TNSSNTNNLV
+94 
-104 AVSPT
+104 A
-109 GGGAQLSPQSNHSSS
+109 
-124 NTTTT
+124 TT
-129 SSTNNSSSHNNNNN
+129 H
-143 NNNNNTNNNNN
+143 
-154 NNHTNNNN
+154 
-162 NNNPSQKQGHHLSTA
+162 Q
-177 EGTPSPA
+177 
-184 GTPPPPPLP
+184 
-193 QIVGVAGAL
+193 AL
-202 QPPPSSAAHPSHHP
+202 
-216 PAAAAAAAH
+216 AAAAAASSLGHHPH
-225 HSPSTGAAAPPAGAA
+225 HSHHSAVPGHPALG
-240 GLPPPTPPHHLQQ
+240 HL
-253 QQQQQQQQQPQ
+253 PQ
-264 QQHQAPPPPP
+264 QP

-282 ALAGSPAGPHPGLY
+282 ALAGSPAGPHPSLY
-296 PGGGLRFPPHHP
+296 PGGLLHKFPPHHP
-308 GAHPHAHH
+308 HAHH
-316 LGSAY
+316 PLGTPY
-321 TTAEDVVLASAVA
+321 TTAEDVVLASVAA
-334 HQLHPA
+334 HQLHPG

-462 KLTNNISDKHGFV
+462 KLTNNISDKHGF
-475 STTILNSMHKYQP
+475 TILNSMHKYQP

-544 GAGKREKKQAL
+544 GAGKREKNYRQAL

-570 VSSSRAPLHLGHAG
+570 VSSSRAPLHLGHTG
-584 RPPHLHPH
+584 RPHPH
-592 AALLDN
+592 DS
-598 QQDDDD
+598 QDDDD

-646 AGASEHAAAAAA
+646 DHS
-658 NASAEDALRRRLQ
+658 NEDAIRRRLQ
-671 ADADVER
+671 SEDIER

-700 STGSPKEAVG
+700 SSGSPKEAHG
-710 AAAAAAAAGL
+710 AA
-720 NPGGASYPSPNISVG
+720 GGSYPAPNISVG

-756 PHLGLLHNPAAAA
+756 PPLSLLHNPAAAA
-769 AMSPAG
+769 AMNPG

-789 AQHPALFGHAYAAAG
+789 AQHPALFGHYSG
-804 HTPVS
+804 HSPVS
-809 PLQGLKSHRFSP
+809 PLQGLKGHRFTP
-821 YSLPGS
+821 YNLPGS

-838 SNANRSGDPAGGLG
+838 SNNQRCSGTGVGSSGDNTNISGD
-852 GGGVVENGP
+852 NGP
-861 RSLSSSPRPRPASHS
+861 RSLSSSPSRHQRASSNS

-890 SLMKQPRGGGAG
+890 SLLKQR
-902 GVAQSQHSP
+902 SSSP
-911 SELKSME
+911 SELKNIE
-918 KMVNGLEVQHNGSAA
+918 KMVNGLEVQHNGSSLIANSSMEDSP
-933 AAAAA
+933 
-938 LQLAEEAAQHHQ
+938 LHHHHQHH
-950 GHHIQAHHP
+950 
-959 QAHHQQPQQAQAHPH
+959 HQLHGRSGK
-974 HQSHHQTHHHS
+974 QSPS
-985 HHGAP
+985 S
-990 TGGGDQ
+990 DQ